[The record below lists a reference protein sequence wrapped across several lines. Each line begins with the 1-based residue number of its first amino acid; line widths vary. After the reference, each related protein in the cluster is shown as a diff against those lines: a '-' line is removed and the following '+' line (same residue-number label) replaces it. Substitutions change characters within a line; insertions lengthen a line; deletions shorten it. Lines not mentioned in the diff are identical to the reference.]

1 MLNQL
6 SNWTE
11 IGTSAADAGALLAA
25 TGANRNHV
33 SAGVL
38 STLSP
43 SDEAG
48 ASADPSDPPETAR
61 AATMTDLDDTAFDRV
76 VDAIRRRIGS
86 GQTDQGRLAP
96 ERMLAA
102 ELGVG
107 RRTVRRAL
115 DRLEAEGLLWRRQG
129 QGTFVGVPPLP
140 RARRMSP
147 LSEHTSPLDLMEVR
161 VELEPVLARFC
172 ALRATGAQV
181 ETLKRAAAKAADA
194 RTAADYETWDSA
206 FHRRIAEAA
215 GNKLFLAMFD
225 AVNAVRRDTRWSRL
239 RESTFSEARLIAL
252 AAQHADILEAIIE
265 RDGERAEQAMR
276 HHLGLVGASLNGW
289 GGGEPIAAATTMTA
303 L

>member
-1 MLNQL
+1 MK
-6 SNWTE
+6 
-11 IGTSAADAGALLAA
+11 
-25 TGANRNHV
+25 
-33 SAGVL
+33 
-38 STLSP
+38 
-43 SDEAG
+43 
-48 ASADPSDPPETAR
+48 SADEP
-61 AATMTDLDDTAFDRV
+61 LFDHI
-76 VDAIRRRIGS
+76 VDAIRRRIGN

-107 RRTVRRAL
+107 RRPVRRAL
-115 DRLEAEGLLWRRQG
+115 DRLDAEGLLWRRQG

-140 RARRMSP
+140 RARRLSP

-161 VELEPVLARFC
+161 FELEPVLARFC

-181 ETLKRAAAKAADA
+181 ETLRRAAAKAADA

-239 RESTFSEARLIAL
+239 RESTFSEARIVAL
-252 AAQHADILEAIIE
+252 AAQHADILEAIAE
-265 RDGERAEQAMR
+265 RDGARADQAMR
-276 HHLGLVGASLNGW
+276 HHLGLVGATLNGW
-289 GGGEPIAAATTMTA
+289 GGGEPFASARAIPAA
-303 L
+303 

>member
-1 MLNQL
+1 M
-6 SNWTE
+6 
-11 IGTSAADAGALLAA
+11 SA
-25 TGANRNHV
+25 V
-33 SAGVL
+33 
-38 STLSP
+38 P
-43 SDEAG
+43 
-48 ASADPSDPPETAR
+48 DPE
-61 AATMTDLDDTAFDRV
+61 FDRI

-86 GQTDQGRLAP
+86 GQTDDGRLAP
-96 ERMLAA
+96 ERTLAL
-102 ELGVG
+102 EYGVG

-140 RARRMSP
+140 RARRLSP
-147 LSEHTSPLDLMEVR
+147 LSQHTSPLDLMEVR

-172 ALRATGAQV
+172 ALRATGAEM

-239 RESTFSEARLIAL
+239 RESTFSEGRLVAL
-252 AAQHADILEAIIE
+252 AAQHADILEAIVE
-265 RDGERAEQAMR
+265 RDGARAEQAMR
-276 HHLGLVGASLNGW
+276 VHLGLVGASLNGW
-289 GGGEPIAAATTMTA
+289 GGDPAAASVPMPA
-303 L
+303 GH

>member
-1 MLNQL
+1 MK
-6 SNWTE
+6 
-11 IGTSAADAGALLAA
+11 DAE
-25 TGANRNHV
+25 
-33 SAGVL
+33 
-38 STLSP
+38 
-43 SDEAG
+43 DI
-48 ASADPSDPPETAR
+48 
-61 AATMTDLDDTAFDRV
+61 AFDQV
-76 VDAIRRRIGS
+76 VEAIRRRIGT

-96 ERMLAA
+96 ERTLAA

-161 VELEPVLARFC
+161 FELEPVLARFC
-172 ALRATGAQV
+172 ALRATGAQL
-181 ETLKRAAAKAADA
+181 ETLTRAAAKAADA
-194 RTAADYETWDSA
+194 RSAADYETWDSA

-239 RESTFSEARLIAL
+239 RESTFSEGRLVTL
-252 AAQHADILEAIIE
+252 AAQHAEVLEAIAE
-265 RDGERAEQAMR
+265 RDGARAEQAMR
-276 HHLGLVGASLNGW
+276 RHLGLVGATLNGW
-289 GGGEPIAAATTMTA
+289 GGGEAVAAATGAPPPM
-303 L
+303 

>member
-1 MLNQL
+1 MNQL
-6 SNWTE
+6 PEWIG
-11 IGTSAADAGALLAA
+11 IGTPRSERAGAGGTAA
-25 TGANRNHV
+25 GGVPGAAAV
-33 SAGVL
+33 
-38 STLSP
+38 P
-43 SDEAG
+43 
-48 ASADPSDPPETAR
+48 DPPEDAGGAATPPDAKR
-61 AATMTDLDDTAFDRV
+61 AAMKDLDDTTFDQV
-76 VDAIRRRIGS
+76 VEAIRRRIGS
-86 GQTDQGRLAP
+86 GQTEEGRLAP
-96 ERMLAA
+96 ERTLAA

-161 VELEPVLARFC
+161 FELEPVLARFC
-172 ALRATGAQV
+172 ALRATGAQL
-181 ETLKRAAAKAADA
+181 ETLARAAAKAADA

-239 RESTFSEARLIAL
+239 RESTFSEGRLVTL
-252 AAQHADILEAIIE
+252 AAQHAEVLEAIAE
-265 RDGERAEQAMR
+265 RDGARAEQAMR
-276 HHLGLVGASLNGW
+276 RHLGLVGATLNGW
-289 GGGEPIAAATTMTA
+289 GGGEALAAPAAMA
-303 L
+303 AS